1 MVTIQKITVSDV
13 ASETPLVEI
22 VIADNENIEEAETYL
37 TASIRV
43 QRQGI
48 SFENVQLSALDRLR
62 EVIDEA
68 VAPVRQILQKQP

>member
-1 MVTIQKITVSDV
+1 MITIQQITVSDI
-13 ASETPLVEI
+13 ASETPLVKI

-68 VAPVRQILQKQP
+68 VAPVRQILQQQP

>member
-68 VAPVRQILQKQP
+68 VAPVRQILQQQP